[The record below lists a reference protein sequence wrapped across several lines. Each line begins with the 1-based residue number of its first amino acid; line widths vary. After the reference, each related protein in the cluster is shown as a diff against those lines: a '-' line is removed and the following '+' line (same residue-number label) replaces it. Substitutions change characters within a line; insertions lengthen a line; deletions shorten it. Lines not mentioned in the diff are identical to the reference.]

1 MDGVGDLVLVTA
13 IERMKVRAIAR
24 AAFLHGD
31 LRTFWR
37 CTLTYCLGFKE
48 NCP

>member
-24 AAFLHGD
+24 AALLCGD
-31 LRTFWR
+31 FRTFWR
-37 CTLTYCLGFKE
+37 CALTYVFGLRRIE
-48 NCP
+48 